1 MSLYM
6 ILCLVN
12 YSFLKLITC
21 HLLKEIKTY
30 PSTTH
35 FHGNRFFLIPSI
47 APFAYMLLHWGA
59 IVSSIPSPIAYELF
73 DVNA

>member
-1 MSLYM
+1 M

-12 YSFLKLITC
+12 FLLIFKAYYMSP
-21 HLLKEIKTY
+21 LARNQDL
-30 PSTTH
+30 PLSTTH
-35 FHGNRFFLIPSI
+35 FHGNRFFLISSI